1 MSYITKKKLGDY
13 SINELINIC
22 VSQQGHCENCPE
34 ALKSMCNK
42 INFYELS
49 KYYNNELNTFIETSI
64 DNKNKINIK
73 EV

>member
-1 MSYITKKKLGDY
+1 MSYTTKKKLGDY

-22 VSQQGHCENCPE
+22 ILQKGYCENCPE
-34 ALKSMCNK
+34 ALKSVCNK

-49 KYYNNELNTFIETSI
+49 QYYNNELDTFIETSI